1 MSYLPATGSTF
12 HAELRA
18 SLNADTSAAAPDL
31 AARQPHASLAR
42 RVALAGGLGVAAL
55 IGLTCLVLSLQSTQV
70 ERERAAQL
78 AASEAS
84 AVARMADSFDNSAR
98 LMVDRFY
105 NTFATDFKGS
115 FSLQGANDGGAELLF
130 EGQKMAGNFEAVDRF
145 SRNTGG
151 AATIFM
157 RKGDDFLRISTSLKK
172 ENGERA
178 VGTLL
183 GTAHPAYRKLM
194 EGQAFVGKAVL
205 FGKPF
210 MNHYQPIKDASGAV
224 IGILFVGF
232 DTSEFQ
238 QSLSKLSE
246 SVKLFETGGVYLVDP
261 SGAKGRPL
269 FKVHPSLAGKPVAEV
284 DAAADAFMTDLFQ
297 KPEGFMAKAPA
308 LLNKANDD
316 AWVVARR
323 SEATGLWVVAEV
335 SDRQALR
342 QHWSDLRMLWL
353 TLGLASMVLAI
364 GLWWLLRRWVGA
376 PLALLNAAVTR
387 VAGGDLSAPVRTL
400 RHDDLGVLA
409 GNVERMRRQLAQTI
423 GSVRM
428 ATDGIST
435 ASAQVAA
442 GSQDLSGRTESGAS
456 SLQQIA
462 SSIEQLT
469 GAVSQTAE
477 AARSA
482 TALAVTANHAAEQ
495 GGEVMQ
501 QMMMKMDDI
510 NVASRK
516 IGEVIGTIDAIAF
529 QTNILALNAAVEAAR
544 AGEQGRGFA
553 VVAKEVR
560 SLAQHCAESA
570 REIKGL
576 IGGSVD
582 CVDSGLKLVQ
592 TAGRSMQD
600 IVSSIARVNAVVLEI
615 NAATSEQRSG
625 IGEVNAAISD
635 LDNSTQ
641 QNAALVE
648 ESTAAAES
656 LRAQAQGLAEMVSSF
671 RLQKV

>member
-1 MSYLPATGSTF
+1 MSDLSLALPTEAVAT
-12 HAELRA
+12 LR
-18 SLNADTSAAAPDL
+18 
-31 AARQPHASLAR
+31 PHASLAR
-42 RVALAGGLGVAAL
+42 RVALAAGLGVAAL
-55 IGLTCLVLSLQSTQV
+55 MGLTCFGLSLQNTQL

-78 AASEAS
+78 AASEAM

-98 LMVDRFY
+98 LMVERFY
-105 NTFATDFKGS
+105 NTFANDFKGS
-115 FSLQGANDGGAELLF
+115 FSLQDGGAELLF
-130 EGQKMAGNFEAVDRF
+130 EGQKLAGNFEAVDRF

-151 AATIFM
+151 AATVFV

-183 GTAHPAYRKLM
+183 GSSHPAYAPLM
-194 EGQAFVGKAVL
+194 QGQPYVGKAVL
-205 FGKPF
+205 FGRPF

-238 QSLSKLSE
+238 KSLAALSAG
-246 SVKLFETGGVYLVDP
+246 VKLFDTGGVYVVDP
-261 SGAKGRPL
+261 TGAKGRPM
-269 FKVHPSLAGKPVAEV
+269 FKLHPSQAGKPVAEV
-284 DAAADAFMTDLFQ
+284 DAEAERFMNTLFQ
-297 KPEGFMAKAPA
+297 SVEKGALGAVTGAPA
-308 LLNKANDD
+308 LLNKSHDD

-342 QHWSDLRMLWL
+342 QHWQEQRKLWL
-353 TLGLASMVLAI
+353 TLGLASMVLAS
-364 GLWWLLRRWVGA
+364 GLWWLLRRWVGG

-387 VAGGDLSAPVRTL
+387 VAGGDLSAPVRAL
-400 RHDDLGVLA
+400 RRDDLGALA
-409 GNVERMRRQLAQTI
+409 GNVERMRQQLAETI

-435 ASAQVAA
+435 ASSQVAA

-462 SSIEQLT
+462 SSMEQLT
-469 GAVSQTAE
+469 GAVSQTAA

-482 TALAVTANHAAEQ
+482 TELATHANQAAEQ

-510 NVASRK
+510 NLASRK
-516 IGEVIGTIDAIAF
+516 IAEVIGTIDAIAF

-582 CVDSGLKLVQ
+582 CVDAGLQLVQ
-592 TAGRSMQD
+592 HAGRSMQD
-600 IVSSIARVNAVVLEI
+600 ILSSIARVNTVVLEI
-615 NAATSEQRSG
+615 NDATREQHSG
-625 IGEVNAAISD
+625 IGQVNAAISD

-656 LRAQAQGLAEMVSSF
+656 LRAQAQGLGEMVSGF
-671 RLQKV
+671 RLQTA

>member
-1 MSYLPATGSTF
+1 MNDLFAAHSTPI
-12 HAELRA
+12 
-18 SLNADTSAAAPDL
+18 AAPL
-31 AARQPHASLAR
+31 SSPVPASLAR
-42 RVALAGGLGVAAL
+42 RVALAGGFGVAAL
-55 IGLTCLVLSLQSTQV
+55 IGLSCLGLSLQSTQV

-78 AASEAS
+78 AASEAV
-84 AVARMADSFDNSAR
+84 AVARMADSFDSSAR

-115 FSLQGANDGGAELLF
+115 FSLQDGGAELLF

-151 AATIFM
+151 AATLFM

-183 GTAHPAYRKLM
+183 GTAHPAYRKMM
-194 EGQAFVGKAVL
+194 EGQPYVGKAVL

-210 MNHYQPIKDASGAV
+210 MNHYQPIKDPSGAV

-246 SVKLFETGGVYLVDP
+246 SVKLFDTGGVYVVDP
-261 SGAKGRPL
+261 TGAKGRPL
-269 FKVHPSLAGKPVAEV
+269 FKLHPSQAGKPVAEV
-284 DAAADAFMTDLFQ
+284 DAAAETFLSELFQ
-297 KPEGFMAKAPA
+297 RVEKGDQAAATRAPA

-342 QHWSDLRMLWL
+342 QHWHELRKLWL
-353 TLGLASMVLAI
+353 TLGLASLALAI
-364 GLWWLLRRWVGA
+364 GLWMLLRRWVAA
-376 PLALLNAAVTR
+376 PLAVLNAAVTR
-387 VAGGDLSAPVRTL
+387 VAGGDLSAPVQAL
-400 RHDDLGVLA
+400 RQDDLGALA
-409 GNVERMRRQLAQTI
+409 GNVERMRQQLAQTI

-435 ASAQVAA
+435 ASSQVAA

-482 TALAVTANHAAEQ
+482 TELAVTANQAAEQ

-510 NVASRK
+510 NTASRK

-600 IVSSIARVNAVVLEI
+600 ILSSIARVNTVVMEI
-615 NAATSEQRSG
+615 NDATREQRSG
-625 IGEVNAAISD
+625 IGQVNAAISD

-656 LRAQAQGLAEMVSSF
+656 LRAQAQGLAEMVSGF
-671 RLQKV
+671 RLQKA